1 MSSQAWMWVA
11 FNVFVLMML
20 AVDLGVVHRH
30 AHTVRLK
37 EALVWSGIWIALALL
52 FALGVY
58 FWYGPQPA
66 LEFLTGYL
74 IEKSLSVDNIFVFV
88 LIFAYFKVPALY
100 QHKVLFWGIL
110 GALVMRAIFIF
121 AGIALLQRLHWIIY
135 VFGALLIVTGIK
147 MAMEKDK
154 EIHPDKN
161 PVLRLFR
168 RLVPVTEDYHADHFF
183 VRRFGHYAATPLF
196 VVLLVV
202 ETTDIIFAVDSIPA
216 ILAITVDPFLVYTS
230 NVFAILGLRALYFA
244 LAGVMQLFHYLHYGL
259 SAILVFVGAKMLLA
273 DVYKLPV
280 GVALGVIAGILLI
293 SVIASVMRPH
303 SRDVV
308 TTPSDP
314 QR

>member
-1 MSSQAWMWVA
+1 MSSQVWMWVA
-11 FNVFVLMML
+11 FNVFVLVML
-20 AVDLGVVHRH
+20 AVDLGVLHRR
-30 AHTVRLK
+30 AHEVRLK
-37 EALVWSGIWIALALL
+37 EALVWSAIWIALALL

-58 FWYGPQPA
+58 HWYGPQPA

-88 LIFAYFKVPALY
+88 LIFSYFKVPALY

-135 VFGALLIVTGIK
+135 VFGALLILTGIK

-154 EIHPDKN
+154 EIHPDRN

-183 VRRFGHYAATPLF
+183 VKQAGHYAATPLF

-202 ETTDIIFAVDSIPA
+202 ETTDVIFAVDSIPA
-216 ILAITVDPFLVYTS
+216 ILGITMDPFLVYTS

-244 LAGVMQLFHYLHYGL
+244 LAGVMRLFHYLHYGL

-273 DVYKLPV
+273 DVYELPV

-293 SVIASVMRPH
+293 AAIASVIRPH
-303 SRDVV
+303 QRDVV
-308 TTPSDP
+308 TTPADP
-314 QR
+314 LR